1 MQIGKIN
8 FGSSEVDMIRSLIGF
23 LVLFV
28 LCQGTAWAQS
38 DTLPVKPGITAP
50 DPSYRRD
57 AIDAAEFRFNQLRL
71 DSIKEIGD
79 SLSRIWIA
87 APDPNRPNRFLD
99 SLIDLYKVENF
110 DFAAWA
116 KKFPQKSTRFN
127 EGKLRL
133 TGETWVLAAII
144 VMVLF
149 FAILKNAFSKE
160 LRSIV
165 ESFYSDRTLS
175 QINKEDN
182 LFSSWPFLFLYL
194 LFGLTMGMFLY
205 LSGKH
210 FELEYEYKGFEWFLI
225 LSAFVVGLFTL
236 KIIVLRVLG
245 FFFGIQ
251 KLVKEYVTILYLSY
265 FNAALIF
272 LPLVIAYSL
281 TPQRYAGVY
290 TYLAILFIVVV
301 FAMQFLRAG
310 KNVLSGSHFSKFYLF
325 IYLCALEICP
335 VIILIKALRF

>member
-1 MQIGKIN
+1 MSK
-8 FGSSEVDMIRSLIGF
+8 RLIGF
-23 LVLFV
+23 LFV
-28 LCQGTAWAQS
+28 FMLVQENVWAQS
-38 DTLPVKPGITAP
+38 DSLTVKPNVTAP
-50 DPSYRRD
+50 NPAFRR
-57 AIDAAEFRFNQLRL
+57 ASIDSAEVKFNQLRL
-71 DSIKEIGD
+71 DSLKKIGD
-79 SLSRIWIA
+79 SLSMVWIA

-99 SLIDLYKVENF
+99 SLIELYKVDNF
-110 DFAAWA
+110 NFAAWA
-116 KKFPQKSTRFN
+116 KKFPQKSSHFN

-133 TGETWVLAAII
+133 TGEVWVLGVII
-144 VMVLF
+144 VLVLF
-149 FAILKNAFSKE
+149 FSILKNAFSKE
-160 LRSIV
+160 LSTIV

-205 LSGKH
+205 LSGKY
-210 FELEYEYKGFEWFLI
+210 FKLEYEYKGFEWFLI
-225 LSAFVVGLFTL
+225 LSAFVIGLFTL

-301 FAMQFLRAG
+301 FAIQFLRAG